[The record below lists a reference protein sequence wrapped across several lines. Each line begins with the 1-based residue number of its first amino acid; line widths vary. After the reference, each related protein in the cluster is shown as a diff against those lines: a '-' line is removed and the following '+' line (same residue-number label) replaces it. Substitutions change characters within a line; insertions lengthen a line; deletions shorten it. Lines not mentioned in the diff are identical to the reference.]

1 MQPDDIVVTVT
12 PQYLPDQSD
21 PNNNRYVFA
30 YRVVVRNNGAQA
42 AQLIS
47 RHWVI
52 TDGHQCVEEVRGLG
66 VVGKQPLIGA
76 GESFEYSSGCPL
88 PTPIGTMKGEFHF
101 VGENGVPFDVTI
113 AEFVLALPRTLH

>member
-12 PQYLPDQSD
+12 PQYLAEQSE
-21 PNNNRYVFA
+21 PEKQHFLFA
-30 YRVVVRNNGAQA
+30 YKVEIRNNSSQA

-52 TDGHQCVEEVRGLG
+52 SDADDNTQEVRGLG

-88 PTPIGTMKGEFHF
+88 PTPFGMMKGEFHF
-101 VGENGVPFDVTI
+101 VGENGVPFDVPI
-113 AEFVLALPRTLH
+113 AEFVLTIPRTLH